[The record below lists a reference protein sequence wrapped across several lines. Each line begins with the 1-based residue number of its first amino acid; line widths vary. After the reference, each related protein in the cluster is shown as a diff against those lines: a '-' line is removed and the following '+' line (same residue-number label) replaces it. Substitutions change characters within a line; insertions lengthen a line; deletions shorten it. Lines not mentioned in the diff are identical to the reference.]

1 MGSKWGVGQAT
12 DRLYQLIMK
21 ERARNLRQNM
31 SLAENRMWYYLRSRR
46 LGGYKF
52 VRQQV
57 IDNYIV
63 DFVCREKKL
72 IIEVDGGQHMD
83 ATEYDEQRT
92 RVLEGRGYQV
102 LRVWNNDVFQNT
114 SGVMEKILT
123 LLETEPHPGT
133 LIPSPSPKQEK
144 GPDRA
149 N

>member
-1 MGSKWGVGQAT
+1 
-12 DRLYQLIMK
+12 MK

-31 SLAENRMWYYLRSRR
+31 PLAENLMWYYLRGRR

-72 IIEVDGGQHMD
+72 IVEVDGGQHMN
-83 ATEYDEQRT
+83 ATEYDEHRT

-114 SGVMEKILT
+114 SGVMEKILA
-123 LLETEPHPGT
+123 LLETEPHMGT
-133 LIPSPSPKQEK
+133 LIPSPSPKTGE
-144 GPDRA
+144 GSRSC
-149 N
+149 

>member
-1 MGSKWGVGQAT
+1 
-12 DRLYQLIMK
+12 MK

-31 SLAENRMWYYLRSRR
+31 TLAENRMWYYLRGRR

-72 IIEVDGGQHMD
+72 IVEVDGGQHMD
-83 ATEYDEQRT
+83 ATEYDEHRT
-92 RVLEGRGYQV
+92 KVLEAHGYQV

-114 SGVMEKILT
+114 PGIMEKILA
-123 LLETEPHPGT
+123 LLETVPHLSP
-133 LIPSPSPKQEK
+133 LIPNPSPPW
-144 GPDRA
+144 GLPCGHISV
-149 N
+149 

>member
-1 MGSKWGVGQAT
+1 
-12 DRLYQLIMK
+12 MK
-21 ERARNLRQNM
+21 ERAHNLRQNM

-52 VRQQV
+52 MRQQV

-114 SGVMEKILT
+114 SGVMEKILA

-133 LIPSPSPKQEK
+133 LIPSPSAKQEK
-144 GPDRA
+144 GADRA

>member
-1 MGSKWGVGQAT
+1 M
-12 DRLYQLIMK
+12 
-21 ERARNLRQNM
+21 
-31 SLAENRMWYYLRSRR
+31 
-46 LGGYKF
+46 
-52 VRQQV
+52 RQQV

-114 SGVMEKILT
+114 SGVMEKILA

-133 LIPSPSPKQEK
+133 LIPSPPKQEK
-144 GPDRA
+144 GADRA
-149 N
+149 S